1 VALTKAELDKLQTE
15 ARARYNRHEQQL
27 LPHVIAALNAY
38 LAVCRARL
46 QQSAWGLAPLV
57 AAGPIAS
64 PVGEPHG
71 FTIHDAETLT
81 ATLDQAKAEWP
92 GILDT
97 KLMPGYG
104 MLLGQIP
111 EGIDLTHPSVA
122 SSVQAWRSEWLQ
134 ERTQVLV
141 GVPDDVTGQLRT
153 EMDRLATEHG
163 TSVFDARVAAQ
174 EMLDQG
180 YPSWKNRAE
189 LIARTETVAANNQ
202 GSLRAWTAMAEA
214 GGVADSAMKT
224 WVGGTRPTH
233 SAVSG
238 ATVGLREKFVV
249 GGQEM
254 NGPGDPAGGAA
265 ECANCRC
272 ALSYELP
279 DSAAV
284 PLSGGDGGVLTE
296 SAGLAE
302 GAGLDEAAAG
312 EASAEEAPP
321 EDAGPGIADLIPALA
336 AINLTPTHPTSGRT
350 IPDVTPD
357 DDGMTATGLTAAAC
371 PTCGHETFATGDTMT
386 TPAPPVP
393 APAQPADPQPPAES
407 SGLTWSG
414 PLALLDT
421 PSTDG
426 YELNSA
432 GGSIRP
438 LPLPLNWQEKQ
449 APNHD
454 GSTVVGRIL
463 DAEIR
468 GNLVWGHGD
477 WLDPECND
485 AVAKAIAQ
493 VDAGLGLVSLD
504 AARRTVSF
512 KDETGAAVDPGT
524 YPGDPGGL
532 TIVMDEWELGGVTI
546 VNFPKFADARI
557 ANDQPPEEPDM
568 EPDDGGLIV
577 MPGVETFAD
586 TEMAGANPEG
596 PTLTPDGQ
604 GVVLMDGTTVA
615 VGDVVGIGD
624 PDGDG
629 DVDTGTI
636 TGINGDA
643 QTVDV
648 TMTPDPD
655 DADTAVPL
663 TVPIAD
669 LVPGAA
675 DQNPPGPPKPPPAAL
690 VASIGDAP
698 EDPDMALLASSAS
711 EPYNSAFFA
720 RRELLGP
727 TPLTV
732 NRDTGEVYGHF
743 GQWGEC
749 HIGKMAETGMC
760 TTVPQTKHGYDYFHV
775 GEVITDQGPLPI
787 GKITIGQGHYTGK
800 GWRGAVEHYDRTGSI
815 VAVVRAYEDD
825 WGGQFAGQLRR
836 GVQPEQVDELMA
848 AGQVSGDWR
857 MLNGNLELVHILGV
871 NVGGFPKKRLSPVV
885 GMVAGR
891 QVSLVAAGVVYPE
904 EHPKVRLPSGAELD
918 RDEWDTLVAAAV
930 EAQDRNTQRLR
941 RFAKATATLAEQD
954 KMALRRARARA
965 QLALV
970 SR

>member
-27 LPHVIAALNAY
+27 LPHVTAALNAY

-104 MLLGQIP
+104 MLLGQLP
-111 EGIDLTHPSVA
+111 EDVDLTHPTVA

-141 GVPDDVTGQLRT
+141 GVPDDVTSQLRT

-265 ECANCRC
+265 EVANCRC

-279 DSAAV
+279 DTATV
-284 PLSGGDGGVLTE
+284 PLSGGDGAVLTE

-321 EDAGPGIADLIPALA
+321 EDTGPGIADLIPALA
-336 AINLTPTHPTSGRT
+336 AINLTPTHPSSGRT

-386 TPAPPVP
+386 TPEAPPVP
-393 APAQPADPQPPAES
+393 APAQPSDPQPPAES

-421 PSTDG
+421 PSSDRRKLAAT
-426 YELNSA
+426 
-432 GGSIRP
+432 GGVIRP
-438 LPLPLNWQEKQ
+438 LPLPISWQERTDDRH
-449 APNHD
+449 A
-454 GSTVVGRIL
+454 GAVIVGRIL
-463 DAEIR
+463 TAEIR
-468 GNLVWGHGD
+468 DGQLWGHGD
-477 WLDPECND
+477 YLNPGCNSD
-485 AVAKAIAQ
+485 AEKAIAQ
-493 VDAGLGLVSLD
+493 VDAGLGLISVD
-504 AARRTVSF
+504 TAPTEVSF
-512 KDETGAAVDPGT
+512 EDGTGAPVDPMT
-524 YPGDPGGL
+524 YPGDPDDIILVFTQWEFGGA
-532 TIVMDEWELGGVTI
+532 TIVS
-546 VNFPKFADARI
+546 FPAFADARI
-557 ANDQPPEEPDM
+557 ANDQPAEEIS
-568 EPDDGGLIV
+568 EIIGGPLI
-577 MPGVETFAD
+577 MPGTVETF
-586 TEMAGANPEG
+586 AGANPEG

-604 GVVLMDGTTVA
+604 GVVLTDGTTVA
-615 VGDVVGIGD
+615 VGDLVGIGD

-636 TGINGDA
+636 TGINSDA
-643 QTVDV
+643 LTVDV
-648 TMTPDPD
+648 TMTPDAD

-711 EPYNSAFFA
+711 EPYNSQFFA

-749 HIGKMAETGMC
+749 HIGKLAETGMC

-885 GMVAGR
+885 GMVGGR

-941 RFAKATATLAEQD
+941 RFARATATLAEQD

-965 QLALV
+965 QLALA